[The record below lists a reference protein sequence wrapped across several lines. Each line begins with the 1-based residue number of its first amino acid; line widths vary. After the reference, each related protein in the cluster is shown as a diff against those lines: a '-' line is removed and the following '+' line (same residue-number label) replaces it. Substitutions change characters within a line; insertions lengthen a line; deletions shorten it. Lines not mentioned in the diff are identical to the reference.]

1 MLIILFYRGFMPRE
15 PKLITVEPYI
25 LSELTT
31 ELRVNY
37 PETDKADA
45 EIFNNVLKVKIAY
58 KGMLDDLKTQSIL
71 RVVKS
76 NIYTKYIGKS
86 KYGYIEVSIFNTNT
100 TYRYTTT
107 APLDND
113 FSVITTWTVNK
124 TETIDDKDITWEA
137 VFKE

>member
-1 MLIILFYRGFMPRE
+1 MPRE
-15 PKLITVEPYI
+15 PKLITIEPYI

-76 NIYTKYIGKS
+76 NIYTKDIGKS
-86 KYGYIEVSIFNTNT
+86 KYCYIEVSIFNTKT
-100 TYRYTTT
+100 IYRYTTT

-113 FSVITTWTVNK
+113 YRVITTWTVNK
-124 TETIDDKDITWEA
+124 TETIDDKDITYEA